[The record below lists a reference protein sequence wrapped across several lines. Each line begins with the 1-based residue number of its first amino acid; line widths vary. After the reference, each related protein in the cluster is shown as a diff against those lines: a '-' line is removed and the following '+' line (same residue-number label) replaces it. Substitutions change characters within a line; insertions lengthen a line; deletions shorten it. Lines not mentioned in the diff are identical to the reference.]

1 MVATNAKATKNS
13 DLQIREAAVQ
23 LQVLGCELGAIDSNA
38 RRVSAPLV
46 QPKMAVKIAGN
57 NYVSPATQK
66 VYNDVLNNGFKVS
79 GATEIIKTVE
89 VIKEVIK
96 EVPVSINKISTDQV
110 TEEDM
115 TATIIK
121 SAIDG
126 IKENQSKTLEM
137 FQTILTEQNK
147 QTAQLLA
154 LLSDN
159 FGGEQNP
166 ENVTAVA
173 LKIPAAASP
182 TASPAKV
189 LAHIAETIKPAAIP
203 VIETAAPTQ
212 GNSEMLD
219 LMLSVVADK
228 TGYPAEMLELS
239 MDMEAD
245 LGIDS
250 IKRVEIFGAIT
261 EQSDKLSDI
270 NPNDLTE
277 LRTLQ
282 EIVDYISA
290 KAGISTTFAPVATP
304 IAAVPTAP
312 IAALVAETAA
322 PAEGNSE
329 MLDLMLSVVADKTGY
344 PAEMLELSM
353 DMEAD
358 LGIDSIKR
366 VEIFGAITEQSDKL
380 TDINPND
387 LTELRTLQEIV
398 DYISAKA
405 GISATSTPVTIPTA
419 VAPKTPVAET
429 TVSSEGNSEMLD
441 LMLSVVADK
450 TGYPSEMLELSMDM
464 EADLGI
470 DSIKRVEIFGAITE
484 QSDKLTD
491 INPNDLTEL
500 RTLQEIVDYISA
512 KAGISATSAPAAAP
526 IAETAAPAEGNSEML
541 DLMLSVVADKTGYP
555 SEMLELS
562 MDMEADLGIDSIKR
576 VEIFGAITEQSDKL
590 TDINPNDL
598 TELRTLQEIV
608 DYISEK
614 AGISSK
620 KKSLSLA

>member
-1 MVATNAKATKNS
+1 
-13 DLQIREAAVQ
+13 
-23 LQVLGCELGAIDSNA
+23 
-38 RRVSAPLV
+38 
-46 QPKMAVKIAGN
+46 
-57 NYVSPATQK
+57 
-66 VYNDVLNNGFKVS
+66 
-79 GATEIIKTVE
+79 
-89 VIKEVIK
+89 
-96 EVPVSINKISTDQV
+96 
-110 TEEDM
+110 
-115 TATIIK
+115 
-121 SAIDG
+121 
-126 IKENQSKTLEM
+126 
-137 FQTILTEQNK
+137 
-147 QTAQLLA
+147 
-154 LLSDN
+154 
-159 FGGEQNP
+159 
-166 ENVTAVA
+166 
-173 LKIPAAASP
+173 
-182 TASPAKV
+182 
-189 LAHIAETIKPAAIP
+189 
-203 VIETAAPTQ
+203 
-212 GNSEMLD
+212 MLD

-228 TGYPAEMLELS
+228 TGYPSEMLELS

-261 EQSDKLSDI
+261 EQSDKLTDI

-290 KAGISTTFAPVATP
+290 KAGISATSAPVATPKEIAPVAETSAPVATP
-304 IAAVPTAP
+304 IA
-312 IAALVAETAA
+312 ETTVSS
-322 PAEGNSE
+322 EGNSE

-405 GISATSTPVTIPTA
+405 GISATSTPVAAPIA
-419 VAPKTPVAET
+419 VTPEVVSNDLSSTPVVET
-429 TVSSEGNSEMLD
+429 TALSEGNSEMLD

-450 TGYPSEMLELSMDM
+450 TGYP
-464 EADLGI
+464 A
-470 DSIKRVEIFGAITE
+470 
-484 QSDKLTD
+484 
-491 INPNDLTEL
+491 
-500 RTLQEIVDYISA
+500 
-512 KAGISATSAPAAAP
+512 
-526 IAETAAPAEGNSEML
+526 
-541 DLMLSVVADKTGYP
+541 
-555 SEMLELS
+555 EMLELS